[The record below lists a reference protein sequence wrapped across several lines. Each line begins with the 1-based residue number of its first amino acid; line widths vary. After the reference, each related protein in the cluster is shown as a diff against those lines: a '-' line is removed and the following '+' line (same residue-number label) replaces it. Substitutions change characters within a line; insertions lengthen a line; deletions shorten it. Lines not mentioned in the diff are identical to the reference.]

1 MPHRRVAGKLLLL
14 AGVALGGVVAGHTV
28 AYIVAIP
35 LAATRHA
42 VLAETGHVYWPVA
55 ALAALAASLCAAG
68 SVALRHARAVAGG
81 RALGA
86 DVSGW
91 LAPRLAAVQI
101 LLYVATEATER
112 VVAGVPLADLLH
124 RGLLLWGLLAQLLV
138 ALLASVLLG
147 WLARAAELVGR
158 LLARPPRPRRAV
170 GRLPHPVD
178 EVVARTPRPGPRTA
192 RGPPSWRPDLGFP
205 FSPRG

>member
-1 MPHRRVAGKLLLL
+1 MPYRPVAGKLLL

-28 AYIVAIP
+28 AYVVAVP
-35 LAATRHA
+35 SAATRHD
-42 VLAETGHVYWPVA
+42 VLAETGHGYWPVA
-55 ALAALAASLCAAG
+55 VLVALAACLCAAG
-68 SVALRHARAVAGG
+68 SVALRHARAVVGG

-101 LLYVATEATER
+101 LLYVAAEATER

-124 RGLLLWGLLAQLLV
+124 GGLLLRGLLAQLLV
-138 ALLASVLLG
+138 ALAATVLLS

-158 LLARPPRPRRAV
+158 LLARPPRPTRAV
-170 GRLPHPVD
+170 GRLPRPVD
-178 EVVARTPRPGPRTA
+178 EVVARTPCLGPVTA
-192 RGPPSWRPDLGFP
+192 RGPPSWRP
-205 FSPRG
+205 